1 MSRDSN
7 LDVVVP
13 ARGLIGRVEEQK
25 WLSARLDDARRGQAQ
40 VVVLRG
46 EAGIGKSRLARA
58 LVEQATAS
66 GFTTSIGRFREL
78 PGLPFD
84 AFTDDLFPRLAEAMA
99 NDPAQGGAAE
109 ILAGLGTFGSRD
121 ADGVAPSESE
131 RIAAIR
137 GGFMHLV
144 RRAPLLLLVDDFQW
158 ADTGSLELIVN
169 LVRLAA
175 DVTHPR
181 AVSPARRARGAG
193 RARCPGD
200 RRARPHPS

>member
-13 ARGLIGRVEEQK
+13 ARGLVGRVEEQK
-25 WLSARLDDARRGQAQ
+25 WLSARLDDARGGRAQ
-40 VVVLRG
+40 VVILRG

-84 AFTDDLFPRLAEAMA
+84 AFTDDLFPRLAATMA
-99 NDPAQGGAAE
+99 NEPAQRGAAE

-158 ADTGSLELIVN
+158 ADTGSRELIVN
-169 LVRLAA
+169 LV
-175 DVTHPR
+175 
-181 AVSPARRARGAG
+181 
-193 RARCPGD
+193 
-200 RRARPHPS
+200 